1 MTFREIKERM
11 KKLPRV
17 QLLSRKQSERRKFI
31 RSLFVGAGLL
41 LLHPLIG
48 IPIVRR
54 WRLRLRPP
62 GALDEKSFL
71 SACIKCGQCVQVCPV
86 EAIHLADFDE
96 GFGLGVPFIEPRH
109 QACDFSC
116 DAISCVLA
124 CPTGALSHHV
134 HEKTQVS
141 MGLARLAR
149 PDACLARKG
158 EGFHGLARGAAFEG
172 CLRYEEIDRW
182 TPLPVRS
189 QEYSRDVCDLCVLEC
204 PIGDTALR
212 MVSLEEIDED
222 DRDES
227 LGDAL
232 EDSSDQDEDE
242 EEVKPKRYTPVV
254 GEGCVGCGVCQMIC
268 PVEPE
273 CIVIDERAVWNAS
286 NHALHRQQVLG
297 EVRT

>member
-1 MTFREIKERM
+1 MTFREIKEGM

-17 QLLSRKQSERRKFI
+17 QLLSRKQSERRKVL
-31 RSLFVGAGLL
+31 RSLLVGAGLIVL
-41 LLHPLIG
+41 QPLVG

-54 WRLRLRPP
+54 WRARLRPP
-62 GALDEKSFL
+62 GALDEKNFL

-86 EAIHLADFDE
+86 KAIHLADLDE
-96 GFGLGVPFIEPRH
+96 GFGHGVPFIEPRQ

-134 HEKTQVS
+134 HEKTQVR

-149 PDACLARKG
+149 PEACLARKG
-158 EGFHGLARGAAFEG
+158 EAFHGIARGAAFEG
-172 CLRYEEIDRW
+172 RLRYEAIDRW
-182 TPLPVRS
+182 TPLPVRT
-189 QEYSRDVCDLCVLEC
+189 QEYSRDVCDLCALEC

-212 MVSLEEIDED
+212 MVPLKEIDED

-227 LGDAL
+227 S

-242 EEVKPKRYTPVV
+242 EEVKLKRYTPVV
-254 GEGCVGCGVCQMIC
+254 GAGCVGCGVCQMIC

-273 CIVIDERAVWNAS
+273 CIVVDERKAWNAS
-286 NHALHRQQVLG
+286 ANQSALHRQQTSS
-297 EVRT
+297 EVRA